1 MPLNCSLVGCALEG
15 GAFSDIIENINVSEV
30 NDHKNLPISSLVE
43 ESHQAREFVGLI
55 LSKLH
60 LTCPFQDKR
69 ILQLKPCTHLITDPF
84 ADFPKDVGGH
94 DAHKG
99 DSEELGEERG
109 VGADDCDAGQPE
121 AGAALGEKGLGSD
134 RGVGYS
140 ESHRVRPQH
149 LSNSM

>member
-1 MPLNCSLVGCALEG
+1 M
-15 GAFSDIIENINVSEV
+15 IENVTVSEV
-30 NDHKNLPISSLVE
+30 NNHINLPFATLLE
-43 ESHQAREFVGLI
+43 ELHQAREFVGFYLK
-55 LSKLH
+55 KLH

-84 ADFPKDVGGH
+84 ADFSKDVGGH

-109 VGADDCDAGQPE
+109 VGADDSDAGQPE

-134 RGVGYS
+134 REVG
-140 ESHRVRPQH
+140 
-149 LSNSM
+149 

>member
-1 MPLNCSLVGCALEG
+1 MSLSGQAIIVAEAPAL
-15 GAFSDIIENINVSEV
+15 D
-30 NDHKNLPISSLVE
+30 
-43 ESHQAREFVGLI
+43 
-55 LSKLH
+55 
-60 LTCPFQDKR
+60 
-69 ILQLKPCTHLITDPF
+69 LITDPF
-84 ADFPKDVGGH
+84 TDFSKDVDGH

-109 VGADDCDAGQPE
+109 VGADDSDAGQPE